1 MPDED
6 AVLVGL
12 DPYELLD
19 AEAER
24 IERYYAKIDAV
35 TAVRP
40 SRCRGWSVRDVL
52 AHLAATEE
60 YHQACLDDELPRL
73 VRKLGEAG
81 ASSLDSV
88 NAYGIAARDGYEIDE
103 LLDEWRTLNSD
114 TRLRLRRR
122 DGGLMETSVGP
133 YPVRR
138 QAFHLA
144 AELATH
150 ADDAFVPVDPSEDA
164 ARTAWR
170 AQFSRFALAEEK
182 PFVEV
187 VPDGDRYRVRAAG
200 TGDVLGA
207 DELVEAVM
215 GRLPPEHPVDPVL
228 RAALPVV

>member
-6 AVLVGL
+6 AVLAGL
-12 DPYELLD
+12 DPYDLLD

-24 IERYYAKIDAV
+24 IERYYAKIDA
-35 TAVRP
+35 TAAARP
-40 SRCRGWSVRDVL
+40 SRCQGWSVRDVL

-73 VRKLGEAG
+73 FRKLGEAG
-81 ASSLDSV
+81 ASDLESV
-88 NAYGIAARDGYEIDE
+88 NAYGIAARDGHEVDE

-114 TRLRLRRR
+114 TRRRLRQR
-122 DGGLMETSVGP
+122 DGGLIETSVGP

-144 AELATH
+144 SELATH
-150 ADDAFVPVDPSEDA
+150 ADDAFVPAEPAEDA

-182 PFVEV
+182 PAVEI
-187 VPDGDRYRVRAAG
+187 VPEGDRYRVRAAG
-200 TGDVLGA
+200 TEGLLDAG
-207 DELVEAVM
+207 ELVEAVM
-215 GRLPPEHPVDPVL
+215 GRLPPERPVDPSL